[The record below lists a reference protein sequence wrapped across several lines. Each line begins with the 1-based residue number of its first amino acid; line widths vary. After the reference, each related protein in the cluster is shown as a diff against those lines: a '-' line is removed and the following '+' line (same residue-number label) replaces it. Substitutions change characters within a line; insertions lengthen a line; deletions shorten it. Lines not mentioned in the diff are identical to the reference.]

1 MGAASI
7 LFVLLATSFNLCN
20 YCVEGQPENGLI
32 YLNSENKHVHEHEY
46 FTELGPKSHPDL
58 ICDTYPTLHAHKNER
73 PNLLKDYL
81 TMSNHRYTEYHE
93 VSAPGTLRTENM
105 FTKSFL
111 NAEYI
116 YWGFGA
122 TVITQSL
129 SGYPAIETGIETD
142 AEREREVLQY
152 VHTSYRSNRY
162 KWNFVDPQDL
172 NDQVIKLTTV
182 LNDPDVEEYIV
193 YAGNSVGLYQ
203 HFLMDHIGYI
213 AYFRKTMGPKT
224 KLIIPDAASQVSS
237 QILKSLDPKF
247 VQDKMVFLQCFS
259 FHNCNH
265 RLIVEH
271 PTATLKVVTP
281 QSTARHSELL
291 QMARDWVRE
300 VRPPNPN
307 SPKKIIYYT
316 RNSLKDGMI
325 TSLNKHTRA
334 MDINQELVIVRTI
347 RRKIMR
353 YHRSE
358 ELVIFDGS
366 MSFDEQ
372 VELFQSASIVIG
384 AHGGGLANLIF
395 SSLDA
400 KSCADRTKVLE
411 FKTNYLCP
419 DLQFGRSSTTFYF
432 LFTKASWTEFHHIH
446 YIPPSD
452 GKTTYIDT
460 DELNS
465 ALNSLMSERTETNA
479 LRAVR
484 DDIH

>member
-1 MGAASI
+1 M
-7 LFVLLATSFNLCN
+7 
-20 YCVEGQPENGLI
+20 
-32 YLNSENKHVHEHEY
+32 
-46 FTELGPKSHPDL
+46 FTETF
-58 ICDTYPTLHAHKNER
+58 I
-73 PNLLKDYL
+73 
-81 TMSNHRYTEYHE
+81 
-93 VSAPGTLRTENM
+93 
-105 FTKSFL
+105 

-122 TVITQSL
+122 TIITQSL

-142 AEREREVLQY
+142 AEMEREVLQY

-172 NDQVIKLTTV
+172 NDQEIKLTTV

-224 KLIIPDAASQVSS
+224 KLIIPDGASHVAS
-237 QILKSLDPKF
+237 QILTSLDPEF

-259 FHNCNH
+259 IHDCNH
-265 RLIVEH
+265 RLIVDH

-291 QMARDWVRE
+291 QTAREWIKE

-307 SPKKIIYYT
+307 LPKKIIYYT

-325 TSLNKHTRA
+325 TSANGHTRA
-334 MDINQELVIVRTI
+334 MDISQELVIIRTI
-347 RRKIMR
+347 QRQIERFN
-353 YHRSE
+353 HSE

-366 MSFDEQ
+366 LSFDKQ
-372 VELFQSASIVIG
+372 VELFQSASMVIG

-419 DLQFGRSSTTFYF
+419 DLQLGKHSTTFYDM
-432 LFTKASWTEFHHIH
+432 FTKAAWTEFHHIH

-460 DELNS
+460 EEFNS
-465 ALNSLMSERTETNA
+465 ALISLMSEYMVKNS

-484 DDIH
+484 Q